1 MAKKSSTQ
9 MMKAQENRSR
19 YVSVD
24 LTLKQK
30 ADMKARF
37 PDGDAIF
44 EWMFKMAEEGYKFM
58 VKYDDWNKCHACF
71 IYPEDE
77 DAPNSGYVLVGR
89 GSAPRGAIM
98 GALYRH
104 YVVFETVW
112 GNRDQQAIDD
122 D

>member
-1 MAKKSSTQ
+1 MTKRKSSQ
-9 MMKAQENRSR
+9 MVAQAARSR

-24 LTLKQK
+24 LTVKQK

-77 DAPNSGYVLVGR
+77 DAANGGYVLVGR
-89 GSAPRGAIM
+89 GSAPKGAIM

-104 YVVFETVW
+104 YVIFEGVW